1 MSTTLIPKPTHG
13 SLEWLLVRHRDTDG
27 RCIVGASEVS
37 TIMGANPYE
46 NIGDLAVRK
55 LLPPEVIEPN
65 EAMRRGNVLE
75 PALIQ
80 FASEELGEELHTP
93 DVMFLND
100 RLISTLDARG
110 VNTTDLIVEAKTNNY
125 WSHGQQLPDSW
136 FWQAQAQMHCTETE
150 LVHFVVLDRAM
161 RLGMTTV
168 ARHNKMIE
176 AMTRNVEAFCE
187 AIDGNRLP
195 DDVELTAP
203 QVSALFPKAEGETEL
218 DSSALSLITEWGAIK
233 DAIKDLENK
242 EKAVKDALANMLRDS
257 EFGTVDGQRV
267 ISYKTQT
274 TKRFDT
280 KAFAEAH
287 PELQAKFTTQSA
299 YRVLRTVK

>member
-1 MSTTLIPKPTHG
+1 MNTTLIPKPKHG
-13 SLEWLLVRHRDTDG
+13 SLEWLLVRHRDTNG

-46 NIGDLAVRK
+46 NVGDLAVRK

-65 EAMRRGNVLE
+65 DAMRRGNVLE

-80 FASEELGEELHTP
+80 YASEELGEELHTP
-93 DVMFLND
+93 EVMFLND
-100 RLISTLDARG
+100 RLISTLDAQG
-110 VNTTDLIVEAKTNNY
+110 VLRPELIVEAKTNNY

-136 FWQAQAQMHCTETE
+136 FWQAQAQMHCTETDS
-150 LVHFVVLDRAM
+150 VHFVVLDRAM

-168 ARHNKMIE
+168 NRHDQMIE
-176 AMTRNVEAFCE
+176 AMTRNVEAFCR
-187 AIDGNRLP
+187 AIDESRLP
-195 DDVELTAP
+195 DDVDLTAP

-218 DSSALSLITEWGAIK
+218 DSSALALIAEWGAIK
-233 DAIKDLENK
+233 EALKDLEAK
-242 EKAVKDALANMLRDS
+242 EKAVKDSLANMLRES

-267 ISYKTQT
+267 ISFKTQT

-280 KAFAEAH
+280 KAFAEAY
-287 PELQAKFTTQSA
+287 PELQAQFTTQSA